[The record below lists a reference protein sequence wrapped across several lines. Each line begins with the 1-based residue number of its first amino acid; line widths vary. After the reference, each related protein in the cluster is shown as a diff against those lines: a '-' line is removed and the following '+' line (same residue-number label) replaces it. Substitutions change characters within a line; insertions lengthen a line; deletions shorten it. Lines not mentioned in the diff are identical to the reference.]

1 MSVDTE
7 KLKKQAN
14 FVTATTRTLKLH
26 EHTSSA
32 PGS

>member
-14 FVTATTRTLKLH
+14 FVTATRTLKLH